1 MDRRFANIFAPVLFA
16 PIAMVLMI
24 ASVNVHGASLRCTE
38 DALAVNRG
46 SAPSMASVISSAST
60 HADESAVKPAKT
72 EKSEKKVV
80 TVVVVQTT
88 TTGGGGGSGGD
99 DSVLGDGSAP
109 TGVRKHGMRWQSFL
123 PGVIK

>member
-1 MDRRFANIFAPVLFA
+1 MDRRFANPFARVVLA
-16 PIAMVLMI
+16 PIAMVLGI
-24 ASVNVHGASLRCTE
+24 ASVQGASLRCTE
-38 DALAVNRG
+38 DALAVNRT
-46 SAPSMASVISSAST
+46 STPSMASVVSSAST
-60 HADESAVKPAKT
+60 HADETVAKPAKT
-72 EKSEKKVV
+72 EKKVV
-80 TVVVVQTT
+80 TVQIVQTT